1 MKRIISLSL
10 ICTLLLMGCGSAQKH
25 SAQTPEETINTAFAA
40 LKELDMATFNTY
52 TNNKSEGCH
61 LFGDLS
67 RRPSDNA
74 YYSLAEAV
82 VEDLSWEI
90 HEVQINEDTATVN
103 VTIHNKDFSNTMGI
117 FVTDLITKISNN
129 IDENKSLKSL
139 IHDSTKEAI
148 RSPEVLLPYLQNC
161 EDSFAVE
168 VSIVLEKTNDIW
180 VIQLNDSLCNNLTGN
195 LGSNNFSKDVA
206 EKISAAEELL
216 TRNIERW
223 SITFEKNINQQ
234 INE

>member
-10 ICTLLLMGCGSAQKH
+10 ICTLLLMGCGGAPKR
-25 SAQTPEETINTAFAA
+25 SAQTPEETINAAFTA

-52 TNNKSEGCH
+52 TNNKADGCQ
-61 LFGDLS
+61 LFSDLS
-67 RRPSDNA
+67 RRSSDNA

-90 HEVQINEDTATVN
+90 HEVQIEGDTATAD

-117 FVTDLITKISNN
+117 FVKDLITKISDN

-148 RSPEVLLPYLQNC
+148 KSPEVLLPYLQNC
-161 EDSFAVE
+161 EDSFSVE
-168 VSIVLEKTNDIW
+168 VSIILKKTDDTW
-180 VIQLNDSLCNNLTGN
+180 KIQLNDSLCNNLTGN
-195 LGSNNFSKDVA
+195 LGSDNFSKDVA

-234 INE
+234 ISK